1 MSEDLRG
8 LLRARFAWT
17 DPGDGSGYVVSNRS
31 GWWRDPRI
39 LAGLGEA
46 LGDLFR
52 DAEPTVVVSPE
63 VTGFLVGPLVAR
75 AIGAGFVEA
84 YRAGAR
90 RPIAEPMTWTTVP
103 SDHRGDQQQLGVR
116 HGLVRPADRVLV
128 VDDWA
133 ATGAQARALRSLFPG
148 SPGTGLSSSPDGPLL
163 RGPVEG
169 PLLRGPDEGP
179 LFRGPDKGPLFRGPD
194 EGPFL
199 PGTDEGPLLP
209 GTYVGTAVIVDE
221 CPPEVSA
228 ELGIRG
234 LLTGQDLT

>member
-1 MSEDLRG
+1 MSDDLRD
-8 LLRARFAWT
+8 LLRARFGWT
-17 DPGDGSGYVVSNRS
+17 DPGDGSGYLVSNRS

-39 LAGLGEA
+39 LAGVGEA

-52 DAEPTVVVSPE
+52 DAAPTVVVSPE

-90 RPIAEPMTWTTVP
+90 RPIAEPMTWATVP
-103 SDHRGDQQQLGVR
+103 NDHRGDQQQLGVR
-116 HGLVRPADRVLV
+116 EGLVRSSDRVLI

-133 ATGAQARALRSLFPG
+133 ATGAQARALRSLF
-148 SPGTGLSSSPDGPLL
+148 
-163 RGPVEG
+163 
-169 PLLRGPDEGP
+169 
-179 LFRGPDKGPLFRGPD
+179 
-194 EGPFL
+194 
-199 PGTDEGPLLP
+199 P

-234 LLTGQDLT
+234 LLTGQDLM